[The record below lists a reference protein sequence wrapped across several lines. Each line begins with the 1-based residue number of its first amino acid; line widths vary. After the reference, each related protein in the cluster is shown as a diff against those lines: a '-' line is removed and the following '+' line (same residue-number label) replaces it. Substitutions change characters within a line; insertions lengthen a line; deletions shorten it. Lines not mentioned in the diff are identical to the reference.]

1 MKWAVDRII
10 DNIAVIEN
18 IKTLE
23 KKEIDITTL
32 PFSIR
37 ESAILKYQNGIYE
50 LDESEEERRRRI
62 ILEKFN
68 KLRNNDN

>member
-23 KKEIDITTL
+23 KKEIDITL
-32 PFSIR
+32 LHFSIY
-37 ESAILKYQNGIYE
+37 EGAILTYENNIYK
-50 LDESEEERRRRI
+50 LDETEEEIRRKI

-68 KLRNNDN
+68 KLRNN